1 MKKRVVS
8 MLLAV
13 VMMLGM
19 FPGTALAAGSVEE
32 ALGEVNIYNG
42 EQMFIILSTR
52 SSRFLQG
59 NYIIA

>member
-1 MKKRVVS
+1 

-32 ALGEVNIYNG
+32 ALGEVNICNG
-42 EQMFIILSTR
+42 AVSYPHLTLPTICSV
-52 SSRFLQG
+52 
-59 NYIIA
+59 